1 MTGELMNKLIG
12 VRKLI
17 ALTLCILAG
26 LIGAI
31 YMPESIFIAFASLL
45 GTGLGIFTYGNLK
58 EPTK

>member
-1 MTGELMNKLIG
+1 MNKLIG

>member
-1 MTGELMNKLIG
+1 MSKLIG

-31 YMPESIFIAFASLL
+31 YMEESIFIAFASLL
-45 GTGLGIFTYGNLK
+45 GTGLGICTYGNLK
-58 EPTK
+58 EPIK